1 MPESSAF
8 FGQNVR
14 YAGACQIPK
23 PATAIT
29 SKDQT
34 TSIILI
40 EEDLSVQVSFKCLS
54 FHS

>member
-1 MPESSAF
+1 MPESVVF
-8 FGQNVR
+8 LGQNVR
-14 YAGACQIPK
+14 YAQACQIPK
-23 PATAIT
+23 PAAALT
-29 SKDQT
+29 SKDKT